1 MYSVQSSLYADIITP
16 LSEKCAFDSQ
26 RPAVQEGQLYNA
38 EDGRKALRDVFAL
51 GLFDNVQVFPKP
63 NQRDEAK
70 VRQNSFEGSDGGLF
84 TAPHQNVSS
93 VWPRLCNLGVKE
105 MIWRHA
111 PHHV

>member
-1 MYSVQSSLYADIITP
+1 MSNLQSSVHADIITT
-16 LSEKCAFDSQ
+16 LSENCAFDSQ

-70 VRQNSFEGSDGGLF
+70 VRQNSSDCGPF
-84 TAPHQNVSS
+84 TAPYQIVSS
-93 VWPRLCNLGVKE
+93 VRPRLCNLGIKE

-111 PHHV
+111 SHLV